1 MKTPPRWP
9 LFSSIFGKVMGQA
22 LLGHFLGGSTIT
34 IITPMRQARICGQ
47 DRAPGTTPSA
57 PKQWKSDV
65 QLNPCQREI
74 TRAVARFPHGS
85 QSRPAATAADSETPC
100 VWRLGLHRPRSGKEQ
115 RNSKACG
122 PSTHQSVR
130 PPDGPLRRSRKR
142 RSSTA
147 EPQLKRLPHPYFIE
161 GCSPHLDSN
170 HSNLP

>member
-1 MKTPPRWP
+1 
-9 LFSSIFGKVMGQA
+9 MGQA

-100 VWRLGLHRPRSGKEQ
+100 VWRLGLHRPRSRKEK

-122 PSTHQSVR
+122 RIKARPLTNLPVR
-130 PPDGPLRRSRKR
+130 PPDRPLRRSRKR
-142 RSSTA
+142 WSSTA
-147 EPQLKRLPHPYFIE
+147 ESQLKRLPQPDFIE

-170 HSNLP
+170 HSTLP